1 MSGAHRAG
9 TSGRE
14 AAAAAPPM
22 SLPVAALSPGSVALV
37 GGGPGALDLITV
49 RGMQLLQQADVVIV
63 DRLGPAALVQHLGEG
78 VEVIEVGKTPGKHS
92 MRQEEIEEILIGA
105 ARAGR
110 RVVRLQG
117 GDPFLLGRG
126 GAEVLACW
134 ADGYEVLVVPGVC
147 YAIART
153 YACVVFWV

>member
-14 AAAAAPPM
+14 AEAAAPPT

-63 DRLGPAALVQHLGEG
+63 DRLGPAALVQHLGEEIGRASCRERWVVSGGGG
-78 VEVIEVGKTPGKHS
+78 VRE
-92 MRQEEIEEILIGA
+92 
-105 ARAGR
+105 RAT
-110 RVVRLQG
+110 V
-117 GDPFLLGRG
+117 
-126 GAEVLACW
+126 
-134 ADGYEVLVVPGVC
+134 
-147 YAIART
+147 
-153 YACVVFWV
+153 

>member
-14 AAAAAPPM
+14 AEAAAPPT

-49 RGMQLLQQADVVIV
+49 RGMQLLQQADVLIV

-110 RVVRLQG
+110 RVVRL
-117 GDPFLLGRG
+117 
-126 GAEVLACW
+126 
-134 ADGYEVLVVPGVC
+134 
-147 YAIART
+147 
-153 YACVVFWV
+153 